1 MSSNDSLKH
10 LNVTIKVGHVKNK
23 DKNPIAEKA
32 ACELEELIR
41 QEPGGRLLVKLAS
54 LSPLHVLTPIS
65 GFPAYRLA
73 NCGLSGISSP
83 TNSCHYPIL
92 NLYSPNMTC
101 VLLTIPSAR
110 SPRTPVDLFL
120 IHHHS
125 KLEILSTSSQTRTSH
140 VWFPT

>member
-1 MSSNDSLKH
+1 MLRIRTRIPSPRRLYVNLKKSSF
-10 LNVTIKVGHVKNK
+10 VKN
-23 DKNPIAEKA
+23 
-32 ACELEELIR
+32 
-41 QEPGGRLLVKLAS
+41 QEDVLLVKLAS

-73 NCGLSGISSP
+73 NCGLSRISSP

>member
-1 MSSNDSLKH
+1 MLRTRTRIPSPRRLYVNLKKSSF
-10 LNVTIKVGHVKNK
+10 VKN
-23 DKNPIAEKA
+23 
-32 ACELEELIR
+32 
-41 QEPGGRLLVKLAS
+41 QEDVLLVKLAS
-54 LSPLHVLTPIS
+54 LSPLHVLTPVS

-140 VWFPT
+140 VLVTATSSSPPTRPGVS

>member
-1 MSSNDSLKH
+1 MLRTSTRIPSPRRLYVNLKKSSF
-10 LNVTIKVGHVKNK
+10 VKN
-23 DKNPIAEKA
+23 
-32 ACELEELIR
+32 
-41 QEPGGRLLVKLAS
+41 QEDVLLVKLAS
-54 LSPLHVLTPIS
+54 LSPLHVLTPSS

-73 NCGLSGISSP
+73 NCGLNGISSP
-83 TNSCHYPIL
+83 TNSCHYPIP

-125 KLEILSTSSQTRTSH
+125 KLEILSTSSQTRTSR
-140 VWFPT
+140 VLVTATSSSPPTLPGVS